1 MQIVPKST
9 STKNTSMAKLD
20 PARSADA
27 CAAFRQAS
35 DEHADKRHE
44 TLMKRKRDELKF
56 ELYAKRQHVLLASS
70 LVDEN
75 TRIACYQRHTGEK
88 QLDLDRRRHAFDK
101 EVHSDNL
108 VQQTRALEQAQAAVD
123 NLNALY
129 LEREKTQREV
139 TLLLAEDRRLLNQ
152 REALLD
158 EKEEILRHSKYT
170 CTVCL
175 EPADEGAMRA
185 FDPCGHCFCA
195 TCVDT
200 VGVVLTDEA
209 HPGTHTYVGT
219 CPTCRSDVDDVL
231 RIFL

>member
-1 MQIVPKST
+1 
-9 STKNTSMAKLD
+9 MAKLD

-75 TRIACYQRHTGEK
+75 TRIACFQRHTGEK

-108 VQQTRALEQAQAAVD
+108 VQQTRALEQAHAAVD

-139 TLLLAEDRRLLNQ
+139 TLLLAADRDLLNK
-152 REALLD
+152 REFLLD
-158 EKEEILRHSKYT
+158 EKEDILRHSKYT
-170 CTVCL
+170 CSLCL
-175 EPADEGAMRA
+175 EPADGGTLRA

-231 RIFL
+231 HIFL

>member
-1 MQIVPKST
+1 
-9 STKNTSMAKLD
+9 MAKLD
-20 PARSADA
+20 PAPSADA
-27 CAAFRQAS
+27 LAAAIRNAC
-35 DEHADKRHE
+35 DEHAEQSHE
-44 TLMKRKRDELKF
+44 TTMKRRREELKF
-56 ELYAKRQHVLLASS
+56 ELFAKRQHVLLDTS
-70 LVDEN
+70 LLDQ
-75 TRIACYQRHTGEK
+75 TARIGCYKRCTDEK

-101 EVHSDNL
+101 EVLSDNL
-108 VQQTRALEQAQAAVD
+108 AQKNLALKQSQAALD